1 MGRQDMDRA
10 DFNAAIAQIYAAF
23 NLDAPPAQ
31 TVNAWYDVAGHFP
44 SGEAAAWCV
53 RQFIAGKSRLY
64 RGDNVSRD
72 LAELYEDYKRQREVE
87 HYRQQAAHGMTCCP
101 ECDPRIPGFV
111 LVQTRMG
118 KISYRWLYR
127 CRCNHDPR
135 FARVP
140 LYPSS
145 AEDA

>member
-1 MGRQDMDRA
+1 MDRA
-10 DFNAAIAQIYAAF
+10 DFNAAISQIYAAF
-23 NLDAPPAQ
+23 NLDAPAAQ
-31 TVNAWYDVAGHFP
+31 TVNAWYDVAGHIP
-44 SGEAAAWCV
+44 SGEAASWCV
-53 RQFIAGKSRLY
+53 RKFIAEKSRLY

-72 LAELYEDYKRQREVE
+72 LAELYEEYKRQREAE
-87 HYRQQAAHGMTCCP
+87 RYRQQAVHAACP

-111 LVQTRMG
+111 LVETRVENL
-118 KISYRWLYR
+118 SYRWLYR